1 MREPSGEKNITRRKD
16 LRFNF
21 EVVESVEAGLV
32 LRGTEVK
39 SLREGAVSLV
49 DSFCKFKVNELFVQG
64 MQITPYSHGTSSN
77 HPPDRP
83 RKLLLHKRELT
94 RLKAKVQEKGLTL
107 VPARLYFKDGKAKME
122 VALVKGKKLYDK
134 RDAAKKKEQRRE
146 MERVVKRSR

>member
-1 MREPSGEKNITRRKD
+1 
-16 LRFNF
+16 
-21 EVVESVEAGLV
+21 VVESFEAGLV

-49 DSFCKFKVNELFVQG
+49 DSFCKFKVQELFVLG
-64 MQITPYSHGTSSN
+64 MQITPYSHGTYAN

-83 RKLLLHKRELT
+83 RKLLLHKRELV
-94 RLKAKVQEKGLTL
+94 RIKAKVQEKGLTL
-107 VPARLYFKDGKAKME
+107 VPARLYFKGGKAKME

>member
-16 LRFNF
+16 LRFNY

-49 DSFCKFKVNELFVQG
+49 DSYCKFKVNELFVLS
-64 MQITPYSHGTSSN
+64 MQITPYSHGTYAN

-83 RKLLLHKRELT
+83 RKLLLHKRELV